1 MTVAEKITLWL
12 AQVRAAGRSVLLMR
26 LVIAVAGAV
35 ALIVPSVQAWDQVDL
50 IPILGVP
57 MLAATV
63 VLPDSVLGTL
73 FVLVVPTGW
82 FMRGPGE
89 VSWSL
94 AVTAI
99 ALVIVHLATAFTA
112 QLPSYARIHRN
123 ALQRWWL
130 PGAVAVVL
138 VPVVAVAAALV
149 QGAHLPGTLLI
160 TVAALSLA
168 TLTIWYAAGQKPTS

>member
-12 AQVRAAGRSVLLMR
+12 AQVRAAGRAVLLMR
-26 LVIAVAGAV
+26 LVIAVAGA
-35 ALIVPSVQAWDQVDL
+35 VQAWDQVDL

-82 FMRGPGE
+82 LMRGPGE

-99 ALVIVHLATAFTA
+99 ALVIVQLATAFGF
-112 QLPSYARIHRN
+112 LR
-123 ALQRWWL
+123 
-130 PGAVAVVL
+130 
-138 VPVVAVAAALV
+138 
-149 QGAHLPGTLLI
+149 
-160 TVAALSLA
+160 
-168 TLTIWYAAGQKPTS
+168 